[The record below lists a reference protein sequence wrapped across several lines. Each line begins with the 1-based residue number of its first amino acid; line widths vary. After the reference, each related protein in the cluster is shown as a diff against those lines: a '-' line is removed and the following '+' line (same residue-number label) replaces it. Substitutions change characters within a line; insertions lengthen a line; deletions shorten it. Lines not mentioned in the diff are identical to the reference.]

1 MMMVN
6 MGFVGVV
13 SGLPKSRLERQGGV
27 DRRRTL
33 RMNGIESFSR
43 REFVELAFGAA
54 VSSTT
59 VNAGNGT
66 EVAVT
71 DRVYFDVSVNGK
83 DLGRVT
89 FGLFGKDAPKTVQ
102 EFLKLVPGNRAGD
115 RLEPSSPEYTNSL
128 IYRCIPGSLVDLGRI
143 RNLTTFVVNQEVY
156 YDFDGSVLPAAA
168 ELEVNSL
175 MPVSRGL
182 LAKQRFHIGPEFSII
197 LNANPP
203 LDSQYTI
210 FGKVLEGDDVL
221 EQIEQLPVRT
231 NRSMEQEGSFADEV
245 FQAQKKFMTSFGQ
258 NVLRDKR
265 ALDAY
270 DYKILRRVEVVRC
283 GRL

>member
-168 ELEVNSL
+168 ELE
-175 MPVSRGL
+175 PI
-182 LAKQRFHIGPEFSII
+182 HH
-197 LNANPP
+197 
-203 LDSQYTI
+203 
-210 FGKVLEGDDVL
+210 
-221 EQIEQLPVRT
+221 
-231 NRSMEQEGSFADEV
+231 
-245 FQAQKKFMTSFGQ
+245 
-258 NVLRDKR
+258 LRQSS
-265 ALDAY
+265 
-270 DYKILRRVEVVRC
+270 
-283 GRL
+283 